1 MILGFLVYAYMFNSV
16 RDVELDFGKLLDIIA
31 INAAGSY
38 SYDAETNAWYL
49 KDGAEEATEMRSYGT
64 IARPSLAFALLAIT
78 IGISTLDSA
87 VLIGSNYYVSRNV
100 PTTGVITHL

>member
-1 MILGFLVYAYMFNSV
+1 MLLGFLVYALLFNSV

-64 IARPSLAFALLAIT
+64 IARPSLAFALLAIS

-87 VLIGSNYYVSRNV
+87 CFTRFKL
-100 PTTGVITHL
+100 LCQ